1 MASTLGSAFGDAG
14 KARRKAAEK
23 TDYGRLFREGLFTAG
38 VKAGAE
44 SLFKPI
50 AEGTT
55 AAVESV
61 LVSPFQRKATLV
73 ANEPNMRAL
82 SLTEKRNAQLRKTQ
96 TTNDMAAAKN
106 NVPKERVA
114 FNENINDDVRS
125 SYIEELAKQAKMSSN
140 SVEGITGLGFS
151 IDTLKK
157 DNTLIDQ
164 MIYQSWKKSGYLD
177 VLVEERKNFQE
188 IYDSKI
194 PTGQRKTDIFEVLEA
209 PKNLGSWIG
218 RKTKNIFTGT
228 DPIAERANALDG
240 IAENNEELKPK
251 YKAIGEIVETFR
263 SLDESVL
270 TSVQTLADIEKNIIF
285 QNDYLVKEFNKV
297 GTTGKK
303 EETIQEIDGVLY
315 TKTQV
320 TITDVNGT
328 RELTP
333 KLTKLTD
340 ETDLDGRLVAAQY
353 QSNTKSNIYNFATG
367 ALSKAGLEEFHK
379 IIEGDLG
386 VYSSSDGRPLNP
398 AGFDMTLDQYEN
410 LQRTIQALA
419 RDSKYVKESPEIT
432 VARMEGVLS
441 IIKSQKEDLAT
452 LGTKYQISDNS
463 SWMFQKNKPSEL
475 LNQDELLE
483 LVIPDET
490 TRKEFKTNGMGNRKT
505 VMQFKKINNKDQAD
519 LFLFNLQLQREKES
533 ASMSLAATTAGFLQ
547 TIDKNESI
555 FDTTNKEEQEITQK
569 RVEDI
574 ANFST
579 RPTSVDYKSL
589 LDPVDQSLPSL
600 LFKNP

>member
-1 MASTLGSAFGDAG
+1 
-14 KARRKAAEK
+14 
-23 TDYGRLFREGLFTAG
+23 
-38 VKAGAE
+38 
-44 SLFKPI
+44 
-50 AEGTT
+50 
-55 AAVESV
+55 
-61 LVSPFQRKATLV
+61 
-73 ANEPNMRAL
+73 
-82 SLTEKRNAQLRKTQ
+82 
-96 TTNDMAAAKN
+96 
-106 NVPKERVA
+106 
-114 FNENINDDVRS
+114 
-125 SYIEELAKQAKMSSN
+125 
-140 SVEGITGLGFS
+140 
-151 IDTLKK
+151 
-157 DNTLIDQ
+157 
-164 MIYQSWKKSGYLD
+164 
-177 VLVEERKNFQE
+177 
-188 IYDSKI
+188 
-194 PTGQRKTDIFEVLEA
+194 
-209 PKNLGSWIG
+209 
-218 RKTKNIFTGT
+218 
-228 DPIAERANALDG
+228 
-240 IAENNEELKPK
+240 
-251 YKAIGEIVETFR
+251 
-263 SLDESVL
+263 
-270 TSVQTLADIEKNIIF
+270 
-285 QNDYLVKEFNKV
+285 
-297 GTTGKK
+297 
-303 EETIQEIDGVLY
+303 
-315 TKTQV
+315 
-320 TITDVNGT
+320 
-328 RELTP
+328 
-333 KLTKLTD
+333 
-340 ETDLDGRLVAAQY
+340 
-353 QSNTKSNIYNFATG
+353 
-367 ALSKAGLEEFHK
+367 
-379 IIEGDLG
+379 
-386 VYSSSDGRPLNP
+386 
-398 AGFDMTLDQYEN
+398 MTLDQYEN

-452 LGTKYQISDNS
+452 LGTKYETSDNS